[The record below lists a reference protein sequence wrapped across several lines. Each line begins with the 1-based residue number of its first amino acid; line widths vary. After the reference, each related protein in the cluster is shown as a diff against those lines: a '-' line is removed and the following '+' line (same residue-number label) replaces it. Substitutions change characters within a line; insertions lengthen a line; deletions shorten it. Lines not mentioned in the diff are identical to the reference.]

1 MQLPKIN
8 GLRFYMSSIQD
19 YGNAY
24 APVDGER
31 EGSEFETYAHFSRL
45 ALNLCTW
52 PAGGFEATVY
62 NSEKIKSV
70 RLLCQIWE
78 SEIEQ
83 LALPKIV
90 QVSLIQEIKSQARRR
105 LAETFA
111 IYNPHENTATK
122 RRLFSGQP
130 AAVGA

>member
-1 MQLPKIN
+1 IN
-8 GLRFYMSSIQD
+8 
-19 YGNAY
+19 
-24 APVDGER
+24 GER
-31 EGSEFETYAHFSRL
+31 EGSEFEAYAHFSRS
-45 ALNLCTW
+45 ALNLCAW
-52 PAGGFEATVY
+52 PADGFEATAY
-62 NSEKIKSV
+62 DGEKIKSL

-83 LALPKIV
+83 LALPKIL

-111 IYNPHENTATK
+111 KYNSHEHTAVE
-122 RRLFSGQP
+122 RRLLSGQP